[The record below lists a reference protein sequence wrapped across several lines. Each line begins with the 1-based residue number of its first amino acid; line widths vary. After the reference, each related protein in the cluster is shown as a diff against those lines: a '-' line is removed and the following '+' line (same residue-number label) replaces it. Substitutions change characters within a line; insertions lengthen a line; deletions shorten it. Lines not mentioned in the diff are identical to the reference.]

1 MTTKDAAAR
10 RTHVVVG
17 GGTAGLVLVHLLL
30 NGGDDVLLVEQGSA
44 QADAIPDT
52 KEAITWS
59 DAAVR
64 HKTLQ
69 LGTGMS
75 MRDAPSRGGRLRQA
89 R

>member
-1 MTTKDAAAR
+1 MTITDAAAR

-30 NGGDDVLLVEQGSA
+30 SGGDNVLLVEQGSA
-44 QADAIPDT
+44 DADAMPDV
-52 KEAITWS
+52 KQAITWS
-59 DAAVR
+59 DAAAR

-75 MRDAPSRGGRLRQA
+75 MCVCVCVRACVCVM
-89 R
+89 